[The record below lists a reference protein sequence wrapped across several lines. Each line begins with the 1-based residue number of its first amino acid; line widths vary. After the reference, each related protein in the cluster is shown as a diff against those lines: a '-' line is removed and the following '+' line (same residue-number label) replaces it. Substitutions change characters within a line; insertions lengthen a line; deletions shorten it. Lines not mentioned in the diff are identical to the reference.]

1 MRAVLKPMNDT
12 TTIIAEE
19 TLADLSSLSRPHTP
33 DLEMATRRHRMVT
46 AWSLSSRVGSVGPF
60 GSGIGGSAAGGMGVN
75 LCVDQL
81 RTNNAGISRAF
92 KETMFSLSPERGTAS
107 AASRC
112 RARGLKRTSKGYR
125 AQ

>member
-60 GSGIGGSAAGGMGVN
+60 GSGIGGSAAGVWE
-75 LCVDQL
+75 L
-81 RTNNAGISRAF
+81 ISAWTSC
-92 KETMFSLSPERGTAS
+92 EPITQESPER
-107 AASRC
+107 SRRQC
-112 RARGLKRTSKGYR
+112 SRYLPSEALR
-125 AQ
+125 AQRAGAERGG